1 MIFKCFPFSWEDNCL
16 WRLPSIPFLCFS
28 FFHSLN
34 SLSLTHTLS
43 LSPLLLCLA
52 SSSPGFHL
60 FLSSTLPRLPTLSF
74 CPSVALPPS
83 LHPTPSFFPPSLSFS
98 SFIYA
103 ILLPRFL
110 CLHFSTSFS
119 SSLPQLFPLQSLSPS
134 FSFSLSFTSPNW
146 SHPFKFNFDPEHRL
160 LFRGNFWKFP
170 VIHTVEREGAGV
182 SLHLRRRI
190 PLFVIMHSVPTSYF
204 ITHCIKC
211 PSIVCT

>member
-1 MIFKCFPFSWEDNCL
+1 MDVGIVENSHRTRGSHNVLRCSVKSFASASPVFLGRDCNVFMSVSICWTEAKTGRGCWIKSSMIFKCFPFSWEDNCL

-134 FSFSLSFTSPNW
+134 FSFYLSFTSPNW
-146 SHPFKFNFDPEHRL
+146 SR
-160 LFRGNFWKFP
+160 
-170 VIHTVEREGAGV
+170 
-182 SLHLRRRI
+182 
-190 PLFVIMHSVPTSYF
+190 
-204 ITHCIKC
+204 
-211 PSIVCT
+211 PSS